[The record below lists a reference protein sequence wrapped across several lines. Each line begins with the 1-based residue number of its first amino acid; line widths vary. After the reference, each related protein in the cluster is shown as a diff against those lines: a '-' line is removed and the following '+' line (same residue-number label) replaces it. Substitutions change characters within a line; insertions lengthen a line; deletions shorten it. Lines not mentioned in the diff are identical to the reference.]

1 MKYLTTALLVTVLAS
16 SGMGLM
22 SSAIADEYGRHGKQH
37 AMHLGGGSWKASL
50 TEKQTKPIARLKLDY
65 KKKVYPIK
73 TKIKQAKVELAMLI
87 TAGNPKKKVI
97 NKKIDEIVKL
107 KAEKM
112 RLKAAHKIGVRK
124 VLNADQRVLFDM
136 KMLKKAYH
144 GKKGYRHG
152 HH

>member
-1 MKYLTTALLVTVLAS
+1 MKNLTTALLITTLAS
-16 SGMGLM
+16 GGMGLM
-22 SSAIADEYGRHGKQH
+22 SSAIAVEHGMHGKQH
-37 AMHLGGGSWKASL
+37 AMHHGGGGWKANL
-50 TEKQTKPIARLKLDY
+50 TEKQTKQIAKLKLDY
-65 KKKVYPIK
+65 KKQVYPIK

-87 TAGNPKKKVI
+87 STDKPKKKLI

-112 RLKAAHKIGVRK
+112 RFKATHKIEVRK
-124 VLNADQRVLFDM
+124 VLNTEQRVLFDM

-144 GKKGYRHG
+144 DKKGRRQG